1 MQTLVGSK
9 IKIYFDLCAF
19 QPDLWQNADLADDEA
34 LSGLWHFLA
43 LSKSLVED
51 GK

>member
-1 MQTLVGSK
+1 ML
-9 IKIYFDLCAF
+9 

-34 LSGLWHFLA
+34 LSGVWHFLA

-51 GK
+51 GMNLNPS